1 MPGEIPYAKR
11 CKSFPFNTPDT
22 FAMLKWKAPGL
33 VFQVLVLI
41 ASCTSSDADMDRQAQ
56 DGTSPTLYVNGDILT
71 MESDAPDYVEALLVR
86 DGKIA
91 FAGSEQEALERA
103 GDQARRVDLE
113 GKTLLPGF
121 IDGHGHVWNAG
132 FQAVSANLLPAP
144 DGEGNSID
152 AIVRLLN
159 AWAEENAEAVSRYG
173 AIIGF
178 GYDDS
183 QLEEKRHPT
192 AVDLDRVS
200 EEVPVFIIH
209 QSGHLASTN
218 HKGLEA
224 AGYTAGVEDPPGG
237 LIRREEGTDVPNGVL
252 EEMASFVPLFTF
264 MSTLDNKA
272 NEIIA
277 KAGLEAYTRFGYT
290 TAQEGRA
297 TEDACET
304 WKTLA
309 GRNELPI
316 DVAAY
321 PDIQSQMAYMN
332 KVGDRETYLNH
343 YRVAGVKLSLDGSPQ
358 GKTAWL
364 TEPYVVPPQG
374 QPSDYRGYPAIQ
386 DDAEVQRL
394 IDSAYAHD
402 WQILVHC
409 NGDAAGDQLIR
420 AVDQAVETYGLGDR
434 RTVMVHAQ
442 TVRFD
447 QLDKMKELGILPSFF
462 SMHTFYWGD
471 WHRDQTLGKER
482 AFRISPTATARA
494 KGMVFTEHHDAPVAL
509 PSSIMILHTTV
520 NRVSRS
526 GAIIGPDERI
536 GPYEALSSITKW
548 AAYQYFEEDTKG
560 TLAPGKLA
568 DLVILDKNPLKVDPM
583 EIRNITVLE
592 TIKEGKTVY
601 TN

>member
-1 MPGEIPYAKR
+1 MICAVTLLAVS
-11 CKSFPFNTPDT
+11 CSPDEG
-22 FAMLKWKAPGL
+22 AQNG
-33 VFQVLVLI
+33 
-41 ASCTSSDADMDRQAQ
+41 QAQ
-56 DGTSPTLYVNGDILT
+56 DETRPTVYFNGDIIT
-71 MESDAPDYVEALLVR
+71 MEGDTPEYVEALVTR
-86 DGKIA
+86 DGKIV
-91 FAGSEQEALERA
+91 FAGGNEEANENGGENA
-103 GDQARRVDLE
+103 TRVDLD

-121 IDGHGHVWNAG
+121 IDAHGHVWNAG

-144 DGEGNSID
+144 DGEGNSVD

-159 AWAEENAEAVSRYG
+159 AWAEENAEAVSAYG

-192 AVDLDRVS
+192 AEDLDRVS

-218 HKGLEA
+218 HKGLKA

-237 LIRREEGTDVPNGVL
+237 LIRREDGTDVPNGVL
-252 EEMASFVPLFTF
+252 EEMASFIPLIKF

-297 TEDACET
+297 TQENCET

-321 PDIQSQMAYMN
+321 PDIQSQMDYMLE
-332 KVGDRETYLNH
+332 VGDSENYLNH

-374 QPSDYRGYPAIQ
+374 QSSEYKGYPAIP
-386 DDAEVQRL
+386 DENEVQRL
-394 IDSAYAHD
+394 VDSAYAHD
-402 WQILVHC
+402 WQLLVHC
-409 NGDAAGDQLIR
+409 NGDTAGDQLIR
-420 AVDQAVETYGLGDR
+420 TIDQAVETYGQGDR
-434 RTVMVHAQ
+434 RPVMIHAQ
-442 TVRFD
+442 TARFD
-447 QLDKMKELGILPSFF
+447 QLDKMKELGIIPSFF

-482 AFRISPTATARA
+482 AWKISPTATALE
-494 KGMVFTEHHDAPVAL
+494 KGMLFTEHHDAPVAL

-526 GAIIGPDERI
+526 GAIIGPEERI
-536 GPYEALSSITKW
+536 SPYEALSSITKW

-560 TLAPGKLA
+560 TLQPGKLA
-568 DLVILDKNPLKVDPM
+568 DLVILDRNPLKVDPM
-583 EIRNITVLE
+583 EIKDITVLE

>member
-1 MPGEIPYAKR
+1 MICAVTLLAVS
-11 CKSFPFNTPDT
+11 CSPDEG
-22 FAMLKWKAPGL
+22 AQNG
-33 VFQVLVLI
+33 
-41 ASCTSSDADMDRQAQ
+41 QAQ
-56 DGTSPTLYVNGDILT
+56 DETRPTVYFNGDIIT
-71 MESDAPDYVEALLVR
+71 MEGDTPEYVEALVTR
-86 DGKIA
+86 DGKIV
-91 FAGSEQEALERA
+91 FAGGNEEANENGGENA
-103 GDQARRVDLE
+103 TRVDLD

-121 IDGHGHVWNAG
+121 IDAHGHVWNAG

-144 DGEGNSID
+144 DGDGKSVD
-152 AIVRLLN
+152 AIVGLLN
-159 AWAEENAEAVSRYG
+159 AWAEENAEAVAQYG

-192 AVDLDRVS
+192 ADDLDRVS

-252 EEMASFVPLFTF
+252 EEMASFIPLIKF
-264 MSTLDNKA
+264 MSTLDSHA

-297 TEDACET
+297 TQENCET

-321 PDIQSQMAYMN
+321 PDIQSQMNYMLE
-332 KVGDRETYLNH
+332 VGDSENYVNH

-374 QPSDYRGYPAIQ
+374 QSSDYRGYPAIQ

-394 IDSAYAHD
+394 VDSAYAHD

-420 AVDQAVETYGLGDR
+420 TIDQAVETYGQGDR
-434 RTVMVHAQ
+434 RPVMIHAQ
-442 TVRFD
+442 TARFD
-447 QLDKMKELGILPSFF
+447 QLDKMKELGIMPSFF

-482 AFRISPTATARA
+482 AWKISPTATALE
-494 KGMVFTEHHDAPVAL
+494 KGMLFTEHHDAPVAL

-526 GAIIGPDERI
+526 GAIIGPEERI
-536 GPYEALSSITKW
+536 SPYEALSSITKW

-560 TLAPGKLA
+560 TLQPGKLA
-568 DLVILDKNPLKVDPM
+568 DLVILDRNPLKVDPM
-583 EIRNITVLE
+583 EIKDITVLE